1 MKKVSILIPVY
12 NEINT
17 LVKLLEKVENADFAG
32 LEKEIILIDDYSVDG
47 TREIIKNLE
56 DKYKVLYHNVN
67 MGKGAAIRTGLKH
80 VEGDIVVIQDADLE
94 YNPQEYDQI
103 LKLIIDDQAD
113 VVYGSRFINLDTNNT
128 VIKIN
133 FLANKFLTLMAN
145 LLFGSSL
152 TDMETCY
159 KAFRSD
165 FIKDIVI
172 ESNGFDFDP
181 EITAKILKKKA
192 RFKEVPISYCGRT
205 FLEGK
210 KITWKDGFHAIFALI
225 KYRFFC

>member
-1 MKKVSILIPVY
+1 
-12 NEINT
+12 
-17 LVKLLEKVENADFAG
+17 
-32 LEKEIILIDDYSVDG
+32 
-47 TREIIKNLE
+47 
-56 DKYKVLYHNVN
+56 

-113 VVYGSRFINLDTNNT
+113 VVYGSRFINVDTNNT